1 MTGVSTLF
9 AQSLVEHGSLDS
21 MASNLQR
28 STDTVGTWLSDVSP
42 TTWMVLGVVVV
53 VGLIVWSRR

>member
-1 MTGVSTLF
+1 MSTLL

>member
-1 MTGVSTLF
+1 MDVSSVF

-28 STDTVGTWLSDVSP
+28 STDTVGTWLGDVSP
-42 TTWMVLGVVVV
+42 TTWVVLGVLVV